1 MSFDRLFPIDS
12 LLVKAGRAAVHQYAP
27 PLHHFDNGERL
38 HLYHAQVSEFN
49 NLCLAMLEL

>member
-27 PLHHFDNGERL
+27 PLHHFDNGECL